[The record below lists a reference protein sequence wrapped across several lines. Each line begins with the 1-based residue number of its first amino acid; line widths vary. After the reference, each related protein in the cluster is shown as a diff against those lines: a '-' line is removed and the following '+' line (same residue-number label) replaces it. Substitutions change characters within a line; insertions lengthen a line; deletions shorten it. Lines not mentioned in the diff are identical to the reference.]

1 MSYGKNV
8 SRQPFL
14 DALSKHALVLLH
26 QQHLV
31 RVPVITL
38 VHRVVDSVNVYP
50 RIIVML
56 TSICQ
61 ISVSR
66 SGLLSDSG
74 SVGRGVGN
82 LFAIHW
88 KDTAELNPLKNLIRN
103 S

>member
-14 DALSKHALVLLH
+14 DALSKRALVLLH

-31 RVPVITL
+31 SVPVITL

-74 SVGRGVGN
+74 LVQGVSGSRGRKFVRYSLEGHGR
-82 LFAIHW
+82 A
-88 KDTAELNPLKNLIRN
+88 
-103 S
+103 